1 MEKWERD
8 LIAASGNKPALVA
21 ESGKKQDEDDEDDA
35 EDATAAL
42 VADNER
48 MRLKLASVA
57 DILAGAGII
66 HNTPYSK
73 RQWIEE

>member
-8 LIAASGNKPALVA
+8 LIAALDNKPAP
-21 ESGKKQDEDDEDDA
+21 SGKKQDEEDEDDA

-48 MRLKLASVA
+48 MRLKMASMA